1 MIEINRNT
9 LTAEQKRAFQKGD
22 KYYIN
27 PLKQYVRN
35 YHAVEYLA
43 LSSFILLPIAREYM
57 EQKKT
62 ETKAAHGIKKFFE
75 KIKKPLDKSIKRCY
89 N

>member
-22 KYYIN
+22 KYYIS

-43 LSSFILLPIAREYM
+43 PIQLYSTTNSKRI
-57 EQKKT
+57 
-62 ETKAAHGIKKFFE
+62 HGAE
-75 KIKKPLDKSIKRCY
+75 KDRNKSRSW